1 MQLKKRETHSGY
13 LKEPI
18 IKAAYD
24 FRHWLD
30 DPNRTPHGRS
40 RIIAFLSKH
49 VPKNMLHYF
58 REVCLNLGCFRF
70 DVDQMI
76 RDVLKQRRG
85 RW

>member
-1 MQLKKRETHSGY
+1 MQIKQSETYNGY

-18 IKAAYD
+18 IRAAHD
-24 FRHWLD
+24 FREWLD

-49 VPKNMLHYF
+49 VPKNMLQYF
-58 REVCLNLGCFRF
+58 RAVCINLGCFRF
-70 DVDQMI
+70 DVDLLI
-76 RDVLKQRRG
+76 KDVLKQRRR